1 MLNLKELRKKR
12 KLTQADLAEVIG
24 VSQVTMGRYETG
36 EREMPYETLF
46 QLADYFGVTI
56 DEILGRKPV
65 KVTGYQATELPPV
78 KPGMVRIAIAPGENL
93 SEEEIGRRITQ
104 AVLNQVPDLVE
115 KELKKRG
122 L

>member
-56 DEILGRKPV
+56 DEILGRTPMTITLIQGDPPPKGEDEYELVLDPNDLPKSPDDLDAMIRAV
-65 KVTGYQATELPPV
+65 VNEAVTE
-78 KPGMVRIAIAPGENL
+78 
-93 SEEEIGRRITQ
+93 
-104 AVLNQVPDLVE
+104 
-115 KELKKRG
+115 ELKKRG

>member
-1 MLNLKELRKKR
+1 MLNLKELRKNR

-56 DEILGRKPV
+56 DEILGRVPMDIQIVQGDPPPKGDEEYELVLDPNDLPKSPDDLDARIRAV
-65 KVTGYQATELPPV
+65 VNEAVTE
-78 KPGMVRIAIAPGENL
+78 
-93 SEEEIGRRITQ
+93 
-104 AVLNQVPDLVE
+104 
-115 KELKKRG
+115 ELKKRG

>member
-56 DEILGRKPV
+56 DEILGRPPM
-65 KVTGYQATELPPV
+65 KVVPLEGDPPEQMEGYHHIVFEPDEQLDEND
-78 KPGMVRIAIAPGENL
+78 MVPLIRKILAE
-93 SEEEIGRRITQ
+93 
-104 AVLNQVPDLVE
+104 
-115 KELKKRG
+115 ELKKRG

>member
-56 DEILGRKPV
+56 DEILGRTPMNITLVQGDPPPKGEDEYEFVLDPNDLPKSPDDLDALIRAAV
-65 KVTGYQATELPPV
+65 NEAVTE
-78 KPGMVRIAIAPGENL
+78 
-93 SEEEIGRRITQ
+93 
-104 AVLNQVPDLVE
+104 
-115 KELKKRG
+115 ELKKRG

>member
-56 DEILGRKPV
+56 DEILGR
-65 KVTGYQATELPPV
+65 PPV
-78 KPGMVRIAIAPGENL
+78 PVIVSHEPPPPETPPGKKRLVLDFGSSTADMAGREPDSFEQRVA
-93 SEEEIGRRITQ
+93 EI
-104 AVLNQVPDLVE
+104 LE

>member
-56 DEILGRKPV
+56 DEILGRPPM
-65 KVTGYQATELPPV
+65 KVVPLEGDPPEEMEGYHHFVFEPDEKLD
-78 KPGMVRIAIAPGENL
+78 ENDMTPL
-93 SEEEIGRRITQ
+93 IRKILEE
-104 AVLNQVPDLVE
+104 
-115 KELKKRG
+115 ELKKRG

>member
-12 KLTQADLAEVIG
+12 KLTQADLAEIIG

-46 QLADYFGVTI
+46 RLADYFNVSI
-56 DEILGRKPV
+56 DEILGR
-65 KVTGYQATELPPV
+65 PPV
-78 KPGMVRIAIAPGENL
+78 PVTIVHEPPPPETPPGMKRMVLKFDSDGADPDGKEPATFEQRVA
-93 SEEEIGRRITQ
+93 EI
-104 AVLNQVPDLVE
+104 LE